1 MNHLKLSRGAI
12 DVDSGCVPFSIVLQ
26 EYFSYLYCWIVCLVS
41 VCISLTKDDRTV
53 TINTRDGSMRYFN
66 LLAILLEYKANLSS

>member
-1 MNHLKLSRGAI
+1 MDHLKLSHGAI

-41 VCISLTKDDRTV
+41 VCISLTKDGRTV
-53 TINTRDGSMRYFN
+53 TINTLMMVVCDISTYQLF
-66 LLAILLEYKANLSS
+66 Y